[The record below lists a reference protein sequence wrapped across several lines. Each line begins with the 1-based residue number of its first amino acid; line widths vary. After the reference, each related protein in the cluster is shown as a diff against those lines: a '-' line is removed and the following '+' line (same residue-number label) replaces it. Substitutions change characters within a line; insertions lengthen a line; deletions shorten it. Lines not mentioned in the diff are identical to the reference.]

1 MFHRVE
7 NFLEAVQRNVKD
19 SLYEDIG
26 NQDLSSIFLTDK
38 KINAKVFVNDDDIV
52 LCGNAWFENSFY
64 FVDKSIKII
73 WHKNEGE
80 VINNGDCVCSI
91 EGKIKKLLLSER
103 SALNFLQILS
113 STATNTRKFKKL
125 LKNCKNSSCKVVDS
139 RKTIPGLRLAQKYA
153 VRVGGGCNQRFG
165 LWDSVLLKENHLI
178 SFGGLKKLKSKY
190 ENILNFGESISTD
203 IEKIQVEVENLD
215 ELNCA
220 IDFGIR
226 NILLD
231 NFTIENLYK
240 AVAINNQSAILEAS
254 GGIKLDNFEDY
265 VNSGVDRV
273 SIGALTKNINATDY
287 SMRFQK

>member
-91 EGKIKKLLLSER
+91 EGKVKKLLLSER

-190 ENILNFGESISTD
+190 ENILNFSESISTD
-203 IEKIQVEVENLD
+203 IEKIQLR
-215 ELNCA
+215 LK
-220 IDFGIR
+220 
-226 NILLD
+226 
-231 NFTIENLYK
+231 T
-240 AVAINNQSAILEAS
+240 S
-254 GGIKLDNFEDY
+254 
-265 VNSGVDRV
+265 
-273 SIGALTKNINATDY
+273 KN
-287 SMRFQK
+287 

>member
-26 NQDLSSIFLTDK
+26 NQDLSSTFLTDK

-190 ENILNFGESISTD
+190 ENILNFSESISTD
-203 IEKIQVEVENLD
+203 IEKIQVEVENLE

-220 IDFGIR
+220 IDFGIK

-231 NFTIENLYK
+231 NFTIENLHK
-240 AVAINNQSAILEAS
+240 AVAINNQFAILEAS

>member
-91 EGKIKKLLLSER
+91 EGKI
-103 SALNFLQILS
+103 
-113 STATNTRKFKKL
+113 
-125 LKNCKNSSCKVVDS
+125 
-139 RKTIPGLRLAQKYA
+139 
-153 VRVGGGCNQRFG
+153 
-165 LWDSVLLKENHLI
+165 
-178 SFGGLKKLKSKY
+178 
-190 ENILNFGESISTD
+190 
-203 IEKIQVEVENLD
+203 
-215 ELNCA
+215 
-220 IDFGIR
+220 
-226 NILLD
+226 
-231 NFTIENLYK
+231 
-240 AVAINNQSAILEAS
+240 NN
-254 GGIKLDNFEDY
+254 
-265 VNSGVDRV
+265 V
-273 SIGALTKNINATDY
+273 
-287 SMRFQK
+287 

>member
-190 ENILNFGESISTD
+190 ENILNFSESISTD

-231 NFTIENLYK
+231 NFTIENLHK